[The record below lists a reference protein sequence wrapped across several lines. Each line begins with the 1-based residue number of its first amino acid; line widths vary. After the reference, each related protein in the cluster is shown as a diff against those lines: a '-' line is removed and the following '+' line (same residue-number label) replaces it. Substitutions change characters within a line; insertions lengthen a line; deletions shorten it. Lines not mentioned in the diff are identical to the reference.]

1 MQSMCHTR
9 ANICSNLVECC
20 VMWAQSFQVSGSRSL
35 SGTCSRAASK
45 GHEVAASRVLGVWLA
60 LRHLPHISR
69 ARPKRGSSGDTNSV
83 AACRAR
89 CTGATDAL
97 VQDRHSQHAHMN
109 KILACTPQQRV
120 DLLSLL
126 NASAERCTLLP
137 PRGTRRPCNGKVCL
151 HHPNRSAGLRERRL
165 QLTSCVSEVDASP
178 VELCSAPTI
187 DRVDYE
193 VCLLS
198 HNLLR

>member
-1 MQSMCHTR
+1 MRHAR
-9 ANICSNLVECC
+9 ENICSNPVECC
-20 VMWAQSFQVSGSRSL
+20 VMWAPSFQMSGSRSL
-35 SGTCSRAASK
+35 SGTCSRTASK

-60 LRHLPHISR
+60 LRRLPDISK
-69 ARPKRGSSGDTNSV
+69 ARPKRYSSGDTDGI
-83 AACRAR
+83 AACIAR
-89 CTGATDAL
+89 CTVATDAL
-97 VQDRHSQHAHMN
+97 GQDRHSQHAHMN
-109 KILACTPQQRV
+109 KVLAYTPQQRV

-126 NASAERCTLLP
+126 NPSAVRCTLLP
-137 PRGTRRPCNGKVCL
+137 PRGTRRPCNGKFCL
-151 HHPNRSAGLRERRL
+151 HYPNRSAGLRERRF

-198 HNLLR
+198 HNSLR

>member
-1 MQSMCHTR
+1 MASSPPSASYQ
-9 ANICSNLVECC
+9 
-20 VMWAQSFQVSGSRSL
+20 Q
-35 SGTCSRAASK
+35 GTSK
-45 GHEVAASRVLGVWLA
+45 
-60 LRHLPHISR
+60 
-69 ARPKRGSSGDTNSV
+69 KYSSGYINII

-97 VQDRHSQHAHMN
+97 GQDRHSQHAHMN
-109 KILACTPQQRV
+109 RTLAYTPQQRV
-120 DLLSLL
+120 EPLSLL
-126 NASAERCTLLP
+126 NASAVRRTLLP
-137 PRGTRRPCNGKVCL
+137 PRGTRRPCSGRVCL
-151 HHPNRSAGLRERRL
+151 QYPNRSAGLRERRF

-198 HNLLR
+198 HNSSR